1 VAIQT
6 YPDLPKNLAKQ
17 LIQAQKRV
25 LEVQR
30 RIISAEARIKEE
42 AAELETYA
50 LSPRTWVTSVYGPGM
65 AMDAY
70 PPTTRISR
78 LKESYE
84 GRIARRPVRALAYQE
99 ALDNLNR
106 LEKKIL
112 EEITGI
118 RASTGRVDWP
128 NPLPAFYGY
137 DNVLDVGPDTKALV
151 AALETKALSQALAST
166 QALND
171 DEAPAGDG
179 SSEALQQRRVS
190 FASNSL
196 KSGNLILRNGVSLTV
211 SAWSQECIDNLQSL
225 INEDQSGGV
234 VGNVWDVAVGLV
246 LTGCDWHGYQAWW
259 TALNNNVRA
268 ELDISCFETQR
279 VFDRKKHSET
289 KELSSRISSL
299 LFSTYLPEELTSL
312 PSFFHGEVAKPS
324 QVFRFWKEAG
334 FSDKIAANWFLKSQP
349 NAGLFQISCQPYG
362 RETWSALQN
371 SGLVLSGSDI
381 PLAWSLGYFP
391 RSTLADVIKNLG
403 LNPSRRTSECHETLL
418 SFSDPKRVIIAL
430 EPHGYENLRA
440 ILPPTPLTWTQ
451 FQGWRMQ
458 IKCMAALICA
468 LYFDEVPHKEKALLL
483 SS

>member
-1 VAIQT
+1 MTINNR
-6 YPDLPKNLAKQ
+6 PPIPKRLANQ
-17 LIQAQKRV
+17 ITTAQNRV
-25 LEVQR
+25 LSVQE
-30 RIISAEARIKEE
+30 RIISAETRIKEQ

-50 LSPRTWVTSVYGPGM
+50 LSPRTWVTSLYGPRM
-65 AMDAY
+65 AIDAY

-78 LKESYE
+78 IKEDYE
-84 GRIARRPVRALAYQE
+84 GGIARRPIRALAYQE
-99 ALDNLNR
+99 ALEKLNQ
-106 LEKKIL
+106 LEKKVL
-112 EEITGI
+112 EEVTGT
-118 RASTGRVDWP
+118 RASTGRVAWP
-128 NPLPAFYGY
+128 NPLPAFNGYGS
-137 DNVLDVGPDTKALV
+137 VLDLSPDIKEQV
-151 AALETKALSQALAST
+151 AALENKELRQAQDST

-179 SSEALQQRRVS
+179 SSEALKKRRMS
-190 FASNSL
+190 FAGNSL

-225 INEDQSGGV
+225 INKDQSGGV

-259 TALNNNVRA
+259 TALSNNVRA
-268 ELDISCFETQR
+268 NLDISCFEVQR

-289 KELSSRISSL
+289 KELSSRISL
-299 LFSTYLPEELTSL
+299 LLSSTYLPEELTNL
-312 PSFFHGEVAKPS
+312 ASFLHGEVAKPS
-324 QVFRFWKEAG
+324 QLFRFWKEVG

-349 NAGLFQISCQPYG
+349 TAGLFQIPYQPYG

-371 SGLVLSGSDI
+371 SGQVLSGSDI
-381 PLAWSLGYFP
+381 PLAWSLSYFP
-391 RSTLADVIKNLG
+391 RSTLAAVIKDLG
-403 LNPSRRTSECHETLL
+403 LNPGRRTSECHETLL
-418 SFSDPKRVIIAL
+418 SFPDPETVIAAL
-430 EPHGYENLRA
+430 AAQGYHNLCA

-458 IKCMAALICA
+458 IRCMAALICA